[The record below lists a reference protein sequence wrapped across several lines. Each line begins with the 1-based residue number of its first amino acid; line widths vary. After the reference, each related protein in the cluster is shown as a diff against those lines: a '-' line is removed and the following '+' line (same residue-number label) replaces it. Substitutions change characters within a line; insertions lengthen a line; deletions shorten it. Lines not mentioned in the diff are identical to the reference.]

1 MRYHGSRSPTALVP
15 KGTSYS
21 ERRRPAKAGSRTL
34 TTTSDNRGFWAHS
47 HVLRHVRL
55 SRHAGAKHRAS
66 PAPHTHE
73 ARSTTRRATG
83 IALSECGLASTRRR
97 RDAGAARGA
106 NRERVRARAFRTVG
120 VARHRPVRG
129 LHDISSRSRFRAVSL
144 ARSLPRQPLPCNCK
158 KVSSRRAAWACL
170 HQPDGWVETLQR

>member
-1 MRYHGSRSPTALVP
+1 MQVP
-15 KGTSYS
+15 Q
-21 ERRRPAKAGSRTL
+21 EARRLLFGLSTL
-34 TTTSDNRGFWAHS
+34 
-47 HVLRHVRL
+47 VLRPHSIARYATICWYLPPPPSVRPIRL
-55 SRHAGAKHRAS
+55 DALIPRPRAS